1 MKAFKGKV
9 VSMNMEKTATVAVER
24 VDVHPVY
31 KKRIRR
37 TKKYHVHDDI
47 GVKVGDQVSFIASRP
62 FSKLKRWKIIEVIKT
77 NKKVAKNKKK

>member
-24 VDVHPVY
+24 VDAHPVY

-47 GVKVGDQVSFIASRP
+47 GVKIGDQVSFIASRP
-62 FSKLKRWKIIEVIKT
+62 FSKLKRWKIVEVFKT
-77 NKKVAKNKKK
+77 K

>member
-24 VDVHPVY
+24 VDAHPVY

-47 GVKVGDQVSFIASRP
+47 GVKIGDQVSFIASRP
-62 FSKLKRWKIIEVIKT
+62 FSKLKRWKIVEVVKT
-77 NKKVAKNKKK
+77 K